1 MSRASIRR
9 TKIVATLGPSWDQP
23 AQMTALLNA
32 GVDVIR
38 INASHGTPEIR
49 SRWVTQL
56 RGVLQGRREAAAVLL
71 DLQGPRIRIGNLS
84 QPIRLES
91 GQRVVFAPED
101 VARSGEI
108 PTTYDD
114 LARDVR
120 VGARILLDDG
130 LLALEV
136 RGVREQRVEAV
147 VHYGGEVKAHKGMNL
162 PGIEVSAPA
171 LTEKDMEDVQHAA
184 SLGVDYIALSFVR
197 RPEDMEQLRSL
208 VPRGVKLV
216 AKIEKDT
223 ALKNLCGILD
233 ASDAIMVARG
243 DLGVEL
249 PFEEVPLIQ
258 KKIIREAGLHG
269 KPVITATQ
277 MLESMIHAPRPTRAE
292 TSDVANA
299 ILDGTDAVMLSAE
312 TAVGEYPL
320 EAVQAMDRIAREME
334 SQRPPRG
341 ATIDAALGRRSADD
355 GALVHHRSSQTGP
368 IRTEDAIA
376 VAVCAAAEMLS
387 APLIVC
393 FTSSG
398 FTARKVATCRPTV
411 PVFACTPEPETFRQL
426 SLVWGV
432 TPALTE
438 HSTNYD
444 SMLAVARQQ
453 ILDRRLAQPG
463 ERLVVTAGVPF
474 DMPGTTNLLKVE
486 AV

>member
-1 MSRASIRR
+1 MLRAVRR

-23 AQMTALLNA
+23 EEIASLLDA
-32 GVDVIR
+32 GVDVVR

-49 SRWVTQL
+49 SRWVERL
-56 RGVLQGRREAAAVLL
+56 RQVFASRTDSAAILL
-71 DLQGPRIRIGNLS
+71 DLQGPRIRVGALAE
-84 QPIRLES
+84 PLRLEP
-91 GQRVVFAPED
+91 GERVIFAPEEE
-101 VARSGEI
+101 AGTGEI
-108 PTTYDD
+108 PTTYQALAND
-114 LARDVR
+114 LRP
-120 VGARILLDDG
+120 GARILLDDG
-130 LLALEV
+130 LLDLEV
-136 RGVREQRVEAV
+136 TGIERRRVKAV
-147 VHYGGEVKAHKGMNL
+147 VHYGGELRSHKGMNL
-162 PGIEVSAPA
+162 PGIQVSAPA
-171 LTEKDMEDVQHAA
+171 LTEKDLEDAA
-184 SLGVDYIALSFVR
+184 QAVALGVDYIALSFVR
-197 RPEDMEQLRSL
+197 RPEDMDQLRGL
-208 VPRGVKLV
+208 VPRTTKLV

-223 ALKNLCGILD
+223 ALTNLCSILD

-249 PFEEVPLIQ
+249 PFEEVPLMQ
-258 KKIIREAGLHG
+258 KQIIREASLHG

-277 MLESMIHAPRPTRAE
+277 MLESMVRAPRPTRAE
-292 TSDVANA
+292 ASDVANA

-320 EAVQAMDRIAREME
+320 EAVRAMDRIAREME
-334 SQRPPRG
+334 EQRQVRG
-341 ATIDAALGRRSADD
+341 VTIDAALGRRAAD
-355 GALVHHRSSQTGP
+355 GVALPQHRSPQSSP
-368 IRTEDAIA
+368 VRTEDAIA

-398 FTARKVATCRPTV
+398 FTARKVSTCRPTV
-411 PVFACTPEPETFRQL
+411 PIFACTPEPETFRQL

-444 SMLAVARQQ
+444 VMLSTARRM
-453 ILDRRLAQPG
+453 ILERGLAQPG

-474 DMPGTTNLLKVE
+474 DMPGTTNLLKIE